1 MNNSLLPI
9 VLSANRRRPHRSLCL
24 LLILVMWQ
32 YMGGSLCAQ
41 SENGPSPRR
50 SDGNFNIPLP
60 TLGGKQFWTDQRWHQ
75 GFRLQ
80 YNNTLKHFR
89 ILDPKNVRLAWGPKE
104 AMVAQFETIVTNNP
118 YPPTPQHFVLLLHG
132 LGRTADSMEPLA
144 DYLQK
149 HATSEAASAPA
160 PILTPF
166 TVSYAS
172 TRDSIQHHSQ
182 ALSDLIEHL
191 PPDSKISFV
200 AHSLGNIVIRH
211 AIGRWQRNGDPKK
224 VLPRLQRFVM
234 LGPPNQ
240 GSKLAERLS
249 RLKLFE
255 VVTGSSGVQL
265 GKAWDDLQS
274 ELAIPPLPFMIVVGT
289 LEDKP
294 LQNPLLEGPNDGVVT
309 ASEALLEGSSK
320 IAEFPQLHSFLM
332 NDPAIMKTTWEFL
345 ISD

>member
-1 MNNSLLPI
+1 MIPL
-9 VLSANRRRPHRSLCL
+9 AYRCRPKGNFCL
-24 LLILVMWQ
+24 LFILLTWL
-32 YMGGSLCAQ
+32 GFDISLCAQ
-41 SENGPSPRR
+41 SENDLSPRR
-50 SDGNFNIPLP
+50 ADGNFNIPLP
-60 TLGGKQFWTDQRWHQ
+60 TMGGKQFWTDQRWHQ

-80 YNNTLKHFR
+80 YNNTLKHYR
-89 ILDPKNVRLAWGPKE
+89 ILDPRNVRLAWGKKE
-104 AMVAQFETIVTNNP
+104 AMVEQFETIIANKP
-118 YPPTPQHFVLLLHG
+118 YPPIPQHFVLLLHG
-132 LGRTADSMEPLA
+132 LGRTADSMDPLA
-144 DYLQK
+144 DFLQK
-149 HATSEAASAPA
+149 QANSEAASAPP

-191 PPDSKISFV
+191 PPDSQISFV

-211 AIGRWQRNGDPKK
+211 AIGRWQRNGDPEK

-265 GKAWDDLQS
+265 GKAWDDLQC

-294 LQNPLLEGPNDGVVT
+294 LQNPLLDGPNDGVVT

>member
-1 MNNSLLPI
+1 MNQCVKPTVIRGDYRLPNNSLCILLVLLTWPAMGSALP
-9 VLSANRRRPHRSLCL
+9 
-24 LLILVMWQ
+24 
-32 YMGGSLCAQ
+32 AQ
-41 SENGPSPRR
+41 SDNEPSPRK
-50 SDGNFNIPLP
+50 SEGNLNIPLP

-80 YNNTLKHFR
+80 YNNTLKHYR
-89 ILDPKNVRLAWGPKE
+89 ILDPRDVRLGWGAKE
-104 AMVAQFETIVTNNP
+104 AMVAQFETIVTNKP

-132 LGRTADSMEPLA
+132 LGRTADSMDPLA
-144 DYLQK
+144 DFLQEQ
-149 HATSEAASAPA
+149 ATAALLSAPT
-160 PILTPF
+160 PIFTPF

-182 ALSDLIEHL
+182 ALSELIEHL

-255 VVTGSSGVQL
+255 VVTGSSGLQL

-274 ELAIPPLPFMIVVGT
+274 ELAIPPLPFMIVIGT
-289 LEDKP
+289 QEEKP
-294 LQNPLLEGPNDGVVT
+294 LQNPLLDGPNDGIVT
-309 ASEALLEGSSK
+309 ASEALLEGSTK

-332 NDPAIMKTTWEFL
+332 NDPAIMQTTWEFL